1 MSANGQLKRSEL
13 APITKAV
20 NGEQCY
26 LEKRA
31 ARAFNAMNAKSVRT
45 RGVTLRASS
54 ARTAYRPLKDQWY
67 FWDQYQNHG
76 GNLAA
81 YPGTSNHG
89 LGLAVDFATQEMRQI
104 VNEIGAEFGW
114 AKKWSDAPGE
124 RWHIKWR
131 PGEYAAVNAYKPVRV
146 LKNGSK
152 GVAVF
157 TLQRRLRYLGYTKAA
172 PTGVFGPKT
181 ARTVRAFQR
190 RHHLTPDGIAGEKTQ
205 KFISDLTAAK
215 KKRAGKK

>member
-13 APITKAV
+13 APITKAT

-26 LEKRA
+26 LEKKA
-31 ARAFNAMNAKSVRT
+31 ARSFMAMNDESQRKFN
-45 RGVTLRASS
+45 VTLRASS

-67 FWDQYQNHG
+67 FWNQYKYHG

-89 LGLAVDFATQEMRQI
+89 LGLAVDFATQEMRTI
-104 VNEIGAEFGW
+104 VDKIGAKYGW
-114 AKKWSDAPGE
+114 AKKWSDAPSE
-124 RWHIKWR
+124 WWHIKYR
-131 PGEYAAVNAYKPVRV
+131 HGEYPAVNAYKPLRV

-157 TLQRRLRYLGYTKAA
+157 TLQRRLRYLGYTKAT

-181 ARTVRAFQR
+181 ASTVRAFQR
-190 RHHLTPDGIAGEKTQ
+190 RHHLTPDGIAGAKTL
-205 KFISDLTAAK
+205 KFVNDLTVAK
-215 KKRAGKK
+215 KKRAVK